1 MTEERTP
8 QGHWRKGVS
17 GNPKGRPTKL
27 SKVDFGDWDRF
38 KYTILDVDTPHGR
51 KTLTREAA
59 IQERLYASA
68 MKGNVHAQIFLMK
81 RFEADRESKAD
92 LEHKFKNLRE
102 ELKNQKTPPT
112 DEQME
117 FLAQGA
123 VVLGYVE
130 RPDLKVKPRRSR
142 AKNQKPD
149 DPDDPRMPPRP
160 SWMKEPPK

>member
-8 QGHWRKGVS
+8 RGHWRKGVS

-27 SKVDFGDWDRF
+27 SKVDFGDWLRF
-38 KYTILDVDTPHGR
+38 KNTILDVDTPHGR

-81 RFEADRESKAD
+81 KFEADRETRAD
-92 LEHKFKNLRE
+92 LEAKFKNLRE
-102 ELKNQKTPPT
+102 EIKRQTTPT
-112 DEQME
+112 TAEQMAL
-117 FLAQGA
+117 LAEA
-123 VVLGYVE
+123 AEVLGYVE
-130 RPDLKVKPRRSR
+130 RPDMKAKPRRSR

-149 DPDDPRMPPRP
+149 DPDDPRMPLRP
-160 SWMKEPPK
+160 SWMKEAPK

>member
-27 SKVDFGDWDRF
+27 SKVDFGDWERF
-38 KYTILDVDTPHGR
+38 KNTILDVDTPHGR

-92 LEHKFKNLRE
+92 LEHKFTNLRE

-130 RPDLKVKPRRSR
+130 RPDRKAKPRRSR

>member
-17 GNPKGRPTKL
+17 GNPKGRPTNI
-27 SKVDFGDWDRF
+27 SKVDFGDWLAF
-38 KYTILDVDTPHGR
+38 KNTYLKVDTLHGR
-51 KTLTREAA
+51 RFLTREAA

-81 RFEADRESKAD
+81 RFEQDRETRAG
-92 LEHKFKNLRE
+92 LEVKFKNLRE
-102 ELKNQKTPPT
+102 EIKRQTTPTT
-112 DEQME
+112 DEQIE
-117 FLAQGA
+117 LLAEGA
-123 VVLGYVE
+123 MVLGYVE
-130 RPDLKVKPRRSR
+130 RPDMKAKPRRSR

-160 SWMKEPPK
+160 SWEKEPPK